1 MVAIK
6 TSLLPFNLSK
16 LNWKVLYRQGNENFI
31 NFSAKEILV
40 LRDYRAFIYIELNFF
55 YPLLKQ

>member
-1 MVAIK
+1 MK
-6 TSLLPFNLSK
+6 TVLLPFNLLK
-16 LNWKVLYRQGNENFI
+16 LNWKVLYGQRNENFI

-40 LRDYRAFIYIELNFF
+40 LRDYRAFIHIELYFF